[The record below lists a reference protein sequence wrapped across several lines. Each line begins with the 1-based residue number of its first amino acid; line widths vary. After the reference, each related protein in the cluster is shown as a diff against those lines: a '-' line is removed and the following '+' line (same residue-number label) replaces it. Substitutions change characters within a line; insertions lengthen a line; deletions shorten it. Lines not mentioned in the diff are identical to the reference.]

1 MNAAP
6 KSLLEA
12 RDVEFAYSNGP
23 LVIRGVSMGVPAGKL
38 YALIG
43 SNGCGKSTLVRL
55 FAGLLAPRKG
65 EILLEV
71 VGTDG
76 SVHAAEKQR
85 LGTDSSVPGST
96 RRKSSALGQ
105 IRLSLVPRREVAR
118 QLAYV
123 PQANNL
129 AFPFTALEVVL
140 TGRSPY
146 SSRFRFEDQGDREQ
160 AMEALE
166 TVNAG
171 HLAARRV
178 TELSGGERQMVSVA
192 RALAQKPR
200 CLLLD
205 EPSASL
211 DLKHR
216 AALVRTLG
224 AMRDS
229 QGLTALVVTHD
240 LHLIDPVFDYVFALR
255 HGELSAQGP
264 PAEVLTDSVLA
275 GIYDDPYVRTRR
287 VDGHTLIWSN

>member
-1 MNAAP
+1 MTAAP
-6 KSLLEA
+6 KALLEA
-12 RDVEFAYSNGP
+12 RGVVFAYPNGP
-23 LVIRGVSMGVPAGKL
+23 RVIHGVSLGVPAGKL
-38 YALIG
+38 CAVIG

-55 FAGLLAPRKG
+55 FAGLLAPARG
-65 EILLEV
+65 EILL
-71 VGTDG
+71 DG
-76 SVHAAEKQR
+76 VS
-85 LGTDSSVPGST
+85 LG
-96 RRKSSALGQ
+96 R
-105 IRLSLVPRREVAR
+105 IPRREAAR
-118 QLAYV
+118 RLAYV

-146 SSRFRFEDQGDREQ
+146 IPRFRFEDQRDREQ

-205 EPSASL
+205 EPSAAL

-216 AALVRTLG
+216 AALVRTLMS
-224 AMRDS
+224 MRDA
-229 QGLTALVVTHD
+229 QNLTALVVTHD
-240 LHLIDPVFDYVFALR
+240 LHLIDPAFDHVFAMR
-255 HGELSAQGP
+255 GGELAAQGA
-264 PAEVLTDSVLA
+264 PAEVLTDAVL
-275 GIYDDPYVRTRR
+275 GVIYDDPYVRTRR
-287 VDGHTLIWSN
+287 VDGRTLIWSN